1 MVANHARMRHSWRPT
16 VIILICAIGLSIWLF
31 VAVEAAQ
38 DTLPR
43 QTNITSRDLGC
54 VGISDIR
61 AGVICRRLQREMQ
74 WTWMGHAVISPGW
87 RVTFQSVV
95 RTYCGEKV
103 SSKDIKSLE
112 SLRRS
117 MRDWR
122 TESGADFLLRL
133 VRSVDGS
140 AHEDLSSIFNVHNPS
155 YILRGGC
162 PTER

>member
-1 MVANHARMRHSWRPT
+1 MASYGRTRHSRSAIA
-16 VIILICAIGLSIWLF
+16 VSLIGATGMSVWLSGAIS
-31 VAVEAAQ
+31 AAH
-38 DTLPR
+38 DAAPG

-54 VGISDIR
+54 AAVSDIR

-74 WTWMGHAVISPGW
+74 WTWTGHAIIAPGW

-103 SSKDIKSLE
+103 SSKDIEALEALRKS
-112 SLRRS
+112 ST
-117 MRDWR
+117 DWR

-140 AHEDLSSIFNVHNPS
+140 AREDANSIFNAHNPS
-155 YILRGGC
+155 YILNGGC
-162 PTER
+162 PS